1 MKNEKFF
8 NAIGKIDDNSIET
21 ASPKSNN
28 REKTI
33 WRKRRLITLITACLI
48 FFISATAYAIENRR
62 YNAAVDY
69 LTSLGIEATDLSN
82 YSRSE
87 IKQAV
92 TFLEAGETNA
102 LTAEILS
109 SAENSSSLID
119 IPITAVTSGQIHD
132 LTPQMT
138 HADIINILGETQDI
152 GSGIYIL
159 VYEVDG
165 AYLLNIPLA
174 GNDAQLG
181 VTGETLLKA
190 LTPKK

>member
-1 MKNEKFF
+1 MKSEKLF
-8 NAIGKIDDNSIET
+8 NAIGKIDDNYIEA
-21 ASPKSNN
+21 ASPKANN
-28 REKTI
+28 RGKTI
-33 WRKRRLITLITACLI
+33 WRKRRLITLITACII
-48 FFISATAYAIENRR
+48 FFISVTAYAVEIRR

-92 TFLEAGETNA
+92 TVLEAGETNA

-109 SAENSSSLID
+109 SAENSSSFVD
-119 IPITAVTSGQIHD
+119 IPIANVSSGLIRD

-138 HADIINILGETQDI
+138 YEDIINTLGETQDI

-174 GNDAQLG
+174 GNDAELG

>member
-1 MKNEKFF
+1 M
-8 NAIGKIDDNSIET
+8 
-21 ASPKSNN
+21 
-28 REKTI
+28 
-33 WRKRRLITLITACLI
+33 ITACLI

-119 IPITAVTSGQIHD
+119 IPITAVTSGQIRD
-132 LTPQMT
+132 LTPQT
-138 HADIINILGETQDI
+138 TYANIINTLGETQDI

>member
-1 MKNEKFF
+1 MKNEVLF
-8 NAIGKIDDNSIET
+8 NAIGKVDDKYIEE
-21 ASPKSNN
+21 AVPKVNN
-28 REKTI
+28 REKTV
-33 WRKRRLITLITACLI
+33 WRKRRIIPLIAACLI
-48 FFISATAYAIENRR
+48 LSISITAYAIEVKR

-69 LTSLGIEATDLSN
+69 LTSLGIKATDLSN

-92 TFLEAGETNA
+92 SVLEAGETSE
-102 LTAEILS
+102 LTEKILS
-109 SAENSSSLID
+109 SAKNNNSIVE
-119 IPITAVTSGQIHD
+119 IPIAKVTSKQIRE

-138 HADIINILGETQDI
+138 YKDIIKALGETQDV

-165 AYLLNIPLA
+165 SYLLNIPLA
-174 GNDAQLG
+174 GNNAQLG
-181 VTGETLLKA
+181 VTGEKLLEA